1 MIPINISYTEEV
13 VSRDT
18 NWGYNEF
25 RVYYGEMLK
34 FGKLGED
41 EEYKSEG
48 YHSKQ
53 VYDWEI
59 LELFFRHHNLV
70 PNFPKTDRNYDLTLE
85 EQKIAEVN
93 NMNLESIFTSISMC
107 ITKKGLF

>member
-1 MIPINISYTEEV
+1 MIPITVSYTEDT

-25 RVYYGEMLK
+25 GVDWRSGEMWK
-34 FGKLGED
+34 FGKLD

-48 YHSKQ
+48 DHSKQ

-59 LELFFRHHNLV
+59 LERFFDSHNLL
-70 PNFPKTDRNYDLTLE
+70 PNFNATYE
-85 EQKIAEVN
+85 SEQIKEV
-93 NMNLESIFTSISMC
+93 
-107 ITKKGLF
+107 KKWI